1 MSGTP
6 AGTPMN
12 VPNPHNRALESIAV
26 IGCSRLA
33 RELATLASFN
43 SLKVFLYC
51 ETEQLADEAM
61 ADIQQ
66 ELDFKVSRW
75 TISNAESKALI
86 ARIHAKTEFDPSHNV
101 SLAFDCSGYSGD
113 ERAQFVSSLD
123 EAFDPS
129 VVIACN
135 LSGTTLADAVKLAK
149 RPERF
154 VGVRF
159 MPPVWKADVVET
171 FTVEKTSGAAYDF
184 LRTFIEKV
192 GMNPH
197 LLEDVAGNVSARVFS
212 ALFIETVK
220 IIEQQNIEPA
230 AADELIKDLFGMRF
244 GPLEMAD
251 RIGLDNVRD
260 WCERIAEA
268 HGREDLRPPKLLED
282 LVDRMSLGLDCG
294 RGFHSYDDSDKRG

>member
-6 AGTPMN
+6 AGNPQHA
-12 VPNPHNRALESIAV
+12 PNPHARSLENIAV

-33 RELATLASFN
+33 RELATLASYN

-51 ETEQLADEAM
+51 ETEQNAKEAM
-61 ADIQQ
+61 ADIQL

-75 TISNAESKALI
+75 TISNSESKALA
-86 ARIHAKTEFDPSHNV
+86 ARIHPRADFDPSDNV

-113 ERAQFVSSLD
+113 ERAEFVKSLD
-123 EAFDPS
+123 DAFDPS

-135 LSGTTLADAVKLAK
+135 LSGTTLADAVKLAE

-154 VGVRF
+154 VGVRY

-171 FTVEKTSGAAYDF
+171 FTVEQTSGAAYDY
-184 LRTFIEKV
+184 LRTFIEKI
-192 GMNPH
+192 GMKPH
-197 LLEDVAGNVSARVFS
+197 LLSDVAGNVSARVFS

-220 IIEQQNIEPA
+220 IVEQQSIEPA

-251 RIGLDNVRD
+251 RIGLDNVYD
-260 WCERIAEA
+260 WCERIATA
-268 HGREDLRPPKLLED
+268 HDREDLRPPKLLED
-282 LVDRMSLGLDCG
+282 LVDRKSLGLDCG
-294 RGFHSYDDSDKRG
+294 RGFHSYDNSDKRG